1 LKGVK
6 EEHMLKLL
14 KLLPVNLKLFDG
26 EGGGGDAGGATAGG
40 IEASQSTATDTKGGK
55 PVVVYGKQADVQT
68 AGQETVQDA
77 TGQQQQKTPEQ
88 LRTEYEAWRKGE
100 YKQFFDAD
108 VQNIINKRFRET
120 KTLESQLAAMS
131 PIIDLLTEKYG
142 TEDIAQLS
150 ALVRQDS
157 IEDMADAAGMT
168 VEEYE
173 KVMKIRQ
180 ENRMLKQKQ
189 QTWEAEQRINQQ
201 VQQWNQEAM
210 ALKAKYPDFDLA
222 AEAQNPQFLDLL
234 KAGVTVEAAYQ
245 VIHMDEIIA
254 GTAKQAQQNLA
265 ENIKAK
271 GNRPQESAA
280 KGTQGVIIKSDP
292 SKLTAEDR
300 AEIARRVMM
309 GEEITF

>member
-1 LKGVK
+1 MFNKIIR
-6 EEHMLKLL
+6 
-14 KLLPVNLKLFDG
+14 LLPVNLKLFDG
-26 EGGGGDAGGATAGG
+26 EGGGDAGGATAGG
-40 IEASQSTATDTKGGK
+40 IETSQSTATDTKGGK

-88 LRTEYEAWRKGE
+88 LRAEYEAWRKGE

-120 KTLESQLAAMS
+120 KTLESQLAAMN
-131 PIIDLLTEKYG
+131 PIIELLSEKYG

-157 IEDMADAAGMT
+157 LEDLADAAGMT

>member
-1 LKGVK
+1 MFNKIIR
-6 EEHMLKLL
+6 
-14 KLLPVNLKLFDG
+14 LLPVNLKLFDG
-26 EGGGGDAGGATAGG
+26 EGGGGEAGGATAGG
-40 IEASQSTATDTKGGK
+40 IETSQSTAADTKGGT
-55 PVVVYGKQADVQT
+55 PVVVYGKPKDTPA
-68 AGQETVQDA
+68 AGEETVQDA
-77 TGQQQQKTPEQ
+77 TGQKTPEQ

-120 KTLESQLAAMS
+120 KTLESQLAAMN
-131 PIIDLLTEKYG
+131 PIIELLSEKYG

-157 IEDMADAAGMT
+157 IEDLADAAGMT
-168 VEEYE
+168 VEQYE
-173 KVMKIRQ
+173 AVMKVRQ
-180 ENRMLKQKQ
+180 ENKLLKEKQ
-189 QTWEAEQRINQQ
+189 RTFEAEQKINQQ
-201 VQQWNQEAM
+201 VQQWNQEAET
-210 ALKAKYPDFDLA
+210 LKAKYPTFDLA
-222 AEAQNPQFLDLL
+222 AEAQNKQFLDLL
-234 KAGVTVEAAYQ
+234 RSGVTVEAAYQ

-265 ENIKAK
+265 DNIKAK

>member
-1 LKGVK
+1 MFNKIIR
-6 EEHMLKLL
+6 
-14 KLLPVNLKLFDG
+14 LLPVNLKLFDG
-26 EGGGGDAGGATAGG
+26 EGGGGAPGGDAGGATAGG
-40 IEASQSTATDTKGGK
+40 IETSQSTATDTKGGK

-120 KTLESQLAAMS
+120 KTLETQLAAMN
-131 PIIDLLTEKYG
+131 PIIELLSEKYG

-150 ALVRQDS
+150 SLVRQDS
-157 IEDMADAAGMT
+157 IEDLADAAGMS
-168 VEEYE
+168 VEQYE
-173 KVMKIRQ
+173 AVMKVRQ
-180 ENRMLKQKQ
+180 ENKLLKEKQ
-189 QTWEAEQRINQQ
+189 RTFEAEQKINQQ
-201 VQQWNQEAM
+201 VQQWNQEAET
-210 ALKAKYPDFDLA
+210 LKAKYPTFDLA
-222 AEAQNPQFLDLL
+222 AEAQNKQFLDLL
-234 KAGVTVEAAYQ
+234 RSGVTVEAAYQ

-280 KGTQGVIIKSDP
+280 KGTSGVIIKPDP

>member
-1 LKGVK
+1 MFNKIIR
-6 EEHMLKLL
+6 
-14 KLLPVNLKLFDG
+14 LLPVNLKLFDG
-26 EGGGGDAGGATAGG
+26 EGGGGAPGGDAGGATAGG
-40 IEASQSTATDTKGGK
+40 IETSQSTATDTKGGK

-120 KTLESQLAAMS
+120 KTLETQLAAMN
-131 PIIDLLTEKYG
+131 PIIELLSEKYG

-150 ALVRQDS
+150 SLVRQDS
-157 IEDMADAAGMT
+157 IEDLADAAGMS
-168 VEEYE
+168 VEQYE
-173 KVMKIRQ
+173 AVMKVRQ
-180 ENRMLKQKQ
+180 ENKLLKEKQ
-189 QTWEAEQRINQQ
+189 RTFEAEQKINQQ
-201 VQQWNQEAM
+201 VQQWNQEAET
-210 ALKAKYPDFDLA
+210 LKAKYPTFDLA
-222 AEAQNPQFLDLL
+222 AEAQNKQFLDLL
-234 KAGVTVEAAYQ
+234 RSGVTVEAAYQ

-280 KGTQGVIIKSDP
+280 KGTSGVIIKSDP